1 MLETVRGDIRKKM
14 DHTLEVL
21 KRDLAAVRT
30 GRAQAGLLNPIA
42 VSYYG
47 TMTPLNQLATIAT
60 PDPQLIT
67 ITPYDKS
74 AVKDIEKAIGASDLG
89 LNPQVDGGLI
99 RVPIPP
105 LSEERR
111 KELVKHVHKMGEDC
125 KVALRNIRR
134 DANERIKKLE
144 KDKAISQDEE
154 RRAQDQVQQET
165 DAHTKKID
173 ELVKAKEKDLMTV

>member
-1 MLETVRGDIRKKM
+1 MLEGVRSEIRKKM
-14 DHTLEVL
+14 DHSLEVL
-21 KRDLAAVRT
+21 KRDLGSVRT
-30 GRAQAGLLNPIA
+30 GRAQAGLLNPIM

-74 AVKDIEKAIGASDLG
+74 VVKEVEKALGASDLG

-99 RVPIPP
+99 RLPIPP

-111 KELVKHVHKMGEDC
+111 KELVKHVHKMGEDG
-125 KVALRNIRR
+125 KVRLRNIRR
-134 DANERIKKLE
+134 EANDHIKKLE

-154 RRAQDQVQQET
+154 RRAQEQVQQET

-173 ELVKAKEKDLMTV
+173 ELIKAKEKDLMTV